1 MPTEEM
7 VNTEVVEQEVGEV
20 NKGIGLGTAGVLVVV
35 GIGGAVLWNKALKPA
50 LGWAK
55 RKINEARDKMRHNKQ
70 APVEA
75 VEPNVK

>member
-1 MPTEEM
+1 M

-20 NKGIGLGTAGVLVVV
+20 NKGIGLGTVGVLAVA
-35 GIGGAVLWNKALKPA
+35 GIGGAILWNKALLPA
-50 LGWAK
+50 LGWVK
-55 RKINEARDKMRHNKQ
+55 RKINEARDKRRHNKQ